1 MMIVFKFGGAS
12 VSSAKAIDNLAGILS
27 AYNEKIVVVI
37 SAFGK
42 MTNAL
47 EALLAAWFDNS
58 PERFSRFISI
68 KEYHSEIIR
77 ELFSNSDHQVYEVF
91 TRLTALI
98 EKKIADP
105 PSCDYDYE
113 YDQLVS
119 FGEILS
125 TKIIS
130 LYLES
135 KGIRNN
141 WVDARKWLITD
152 GTFREANVDFELTG
166 ENLRELIKND
176 DADIL
181 LTQGFIGGT
190 VDGATTTL
198 GREGSD
204 YTASIAANLTDAE
217 SMVVWKDVPGIL
229 TADPFYFPDAQKLDE
244 LSYQEA
250 IELSFYGAKVI
261 HPKTIKPL
269 QNKSIPLLVKS
280 FADPAASGTII
291 HGGDQPAVD
300 KPILIVKREQL
311 LISLT
316 PRDFSFIV
324 EECLSRIFFLFFKYR
339 MKVNLI
345 QHSAISITI
354 CLDNNGPFVENL
366 LNEIKNDF
374 RVLYNKGLELITIRH
389 YDTEVIQRYT
399 SKREVLV
406 EQRSRNTVMYV
417 VR

>member
-1 MMIVFKFGGAS
+1 MLVCKFGGAS

-27 AYNEKIVVVI
+27 DYNDRIIVVI

-47 EALLAAWFDNS
+47 EALLGDWFEDS
-58 PERFSRFISI
+58 PDRSDRFRYI
-68 KEYHSEIIR
+68 KKYHFEIIR
-77 ELFSNSDHQVYEVF
+77 ELFPNSDHQVYEVF
-91 TRLTALI
+91 AGLTELI

-105 PSCDYDYE
+105 PSRDYDYE

-135 KGIRNN
+135 RGIRNK
-141 WVDARKWLITD
+141 WADARKWLITD
-152 GTFREANVDFELTG
+152 RTFREANVEFEITG
-166 ENLRELIKND
+166 ERLRELVKHD
-176 DADIL
+176 GPDIL

-190 VDGATTTL
+190 VEGTTTTL

-204 YTASIAANLTDAE
+204 YTASIAANLTDAD
-217 SMVVWKDVPGIL
+217 SLVVWKDVPGIL
-229 TADPFYFPDAQKLDE
+229 TADPFFFPDAQKLDE

-269 QNKSIPLLVKS
+269 QNKNIPLLVKS

-291 HGGDQPAVD
+291 HGGDQPPVD

-324 EECLSRIFFLFFKYR
+324 EECMSRIFFLFFKYR

-354 CLDNNGPFVENL
+354 CLDNKGPFVEDL

-374 RVLYNKGLELITIRH
+374 RVLYNEGLELITIRH
-389 YDTEVIQRYT
+389 YDPEVIQRHT

-406 EQRSRNTVMYV
+406 EQRSRTTVMYV